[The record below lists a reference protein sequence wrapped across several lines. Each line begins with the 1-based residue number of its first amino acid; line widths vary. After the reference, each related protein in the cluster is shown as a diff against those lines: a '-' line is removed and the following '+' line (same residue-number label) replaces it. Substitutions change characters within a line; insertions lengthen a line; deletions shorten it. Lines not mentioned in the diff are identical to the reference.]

1 MGLFRRHRDETL
13 NEQLLREAGLDRATD
28 AEPAQPDTE
37 PEPPEPVDPYAGTYP
52 ADDVWGI
59 WRRAMARPGEY
70 DAVVSVHAPG
80 VPGDAVE
87 FATLP
92 NGDVIV
98 DTEQG
103 DADLSPLAD
112 AVEKQ
117 LRSPYRVVARRG
129 EDDVWSVAARGI
141 DVLELDFAGRRRER
155 AGSAGRP
162 FDLRE
167 FVDSH
172 LRSETR
178 PHGHGF
184 TALNVE
190 DGIAYYVHDT
200 QAVRFITLD
209 TACPA
214 GGAEGCI
221 TETQLQWLERR
232 LEEVHSMF
240 RSRDGTGVSTLHQ
253 DRLVVILSHHGLDT
267 LTNPRPHGDG
277 GAESHVDA
285 ARLLEILLRFDNV
298 VLWLNGHIHANRV
311 RPRPDPNGEGGGFW
325 EVTTSSLVDWP
336 CQGAHR

>member
-37 PEPPEPVDPYAGTYP
+37 PAQPEPVDPYAGTYP

-70 DAVVSVHAPG
+70 DAVVSVHAPDI
-80 VPGDAVE
+80 PGDAVE

-141 DVLELDFAGRRRER
+141 DVLELDFAGGDEIEL
-155 AGSAGRP
+155 AAQDGRI
-162 FDLRE
+162 DLR
-167 FVDSH
+167 VDGKPW
-172 LRSETR
+172 SER
-178 PHGHGF
+178 IP
-184 TALNVE
+184 ALE
-190 DGIAYYVHDT
+190 H
-200 QAVRFITLD
+200 
-209 TACPA
+209 A
-214 GGAEGCI
+214 GE
-221 TETQLQWLERR
+221 
-232 LEEVHSMF
+232 
-240 RSRDGTGVSTLHQ
+240 
-253 DRLVVILSHHGLDT
+253 
-267 LTNPRPHGDG
+267 
-277 GAESHVDA
+277 A
-285 ARLLEILLRFDNV
+285 A
-298 VLWLNGHIHANRV
+298 
-311 RPRPDPNGEGGGFW
+311 NGEDYVVQAERLDGDLW
-325 EVTTSSLVDWP
+325 EVRASPL
-336 CQGAHR
+336 